1 MENEK
6 ILNQAI
12 ELLKDLD
19 LTNAE
24 SVQINNT
31 KFDDGSSLIEVGV
44 SYPGAN
50 EITVSTDEDEL
61 VASISLTEGSG
72 IVKDGYKITGFDKRE
87 GSLEGFT
94 TRQLHDELSKRIGV
108 DEVEVRPHE
117 EAELVV
123 GDGHANCKIVGPC
136 RIILNHD

>member
-6 ILNQAI
+6 IMNQAI

-44 SYPGAN
+44 SYPAP
-50 EITVSTDEDEL
+50 TPED
-61 VASISLTEGSG
+61 S
-72 IVKDGYKITGFDKRE
+72 
-87 GSLEGFT
+87 
-94 TRQLHDELSKRIGV
+94 
-108 DEVEVRPHE
+108 
-117 EAELVV
+117 EA
-123 GDGHANCKIVGPC
+123 
-136 RIILNHD
+136 